1 MKENKVVTISAQI
14 PADLEKSLIKLCE
27 FEERSKSYFIKKALE
42 KLYQNNHSQLFGYI
56 FWWDCLGTFL
66 VKEDGGDS
74 EFVLVFLIKSSHLR
88 LCVGIT

>member
-42 KLYQNNHSQLFGYI
+42 KLIQEKI
-56 FWWDCLGTFL
+56 
-66 VKEDGGDS
+66 KE
-74 EFVLVFLIKSSHLR
+74 VANTTIKKSDKK
-88 LCVGIT
+88 

>member
-42 KLYQNNHSQLFGYI
+42 KLIQEKI
-56 FWWDCLGTFL
+56 
-66 VKEDGGDS
+66 KE
-74 EFVLVFLIKSSHLR
+74 VANT
-88 LCVGIT
+88 ITKKNGKK

>member
-42 KLYQNNHSQLFGYI
+42 KLIQEKI
-56 FWWDCLGTFL
+56 
-66 VKEDGGDS
+66 KE
-74 EFVLVFLIKSSHLR
+74 VANTTTKKLIKSN
-88 LCVGIT
+88 

>member
-42 KLYQNNHSQLFGYI
+42 KLIQEKMNEVAN
-56 FWWDCLGTFL
+56 TT
-66 VKEDGGDS
+66 
-74 EFVLVFLIKSSHLR
+74 IKKSDKK
-88 LCVGIT
+88 

>member
-42 KLYQNNHSQLFGYI
+42 KLIQEKI
-56 FWWDCLGTFL
+56 
-66 VKEDGGDS
+66 KEVANS
-74 EFVLVFLIKSSHLR
+74 STKKLIKSN
-88 LCVGIT
+88 

>member
-42 KLYQNNHSQLFGYI
+42 KLIQEKI
-56 FWWDCLGTFL
+56 
-66 VKEDGGDS
+66 KEVANS
-74 EFVLVFLIKSSHLR
+74 STKKLIRSN
-88 LCVGIT
+88 